1 MPTKTP
7 EEIQKEHENRIAQL
21 RYEISDLEKVRND
34 LTNEIK
40 KQREE
45 AQAKSDKEHSERMER
60 LEGIYQKKKTEQDAT
75 QKYLDDYMVRLDNK
89 AVEQKKEQERLI
101 AKENDLNLREAS
113 IDSLNRK
120 LASDIRDA
128 NTQFAKDLKGIQD
141 KALAQ
146 SEKDEAQDLREK
158 NLNEKEQSFENSKT
172 IIDAKIAE
180 NAAILAKNEGI
191 LTDISEKEIN
201 IQKENAEMKS
211 ILEDIQKE
219 REEVAKL
226 SVYKDD
232 LAKFEIEK
240 KSLEALRASTKVY
253 SKQVEERDKAVIERE
268 TSATEK
274 EKYLTIKEREVSGK
288 IAILQKLRAEPNA

>member
-1 MPTKTP
+1 MPKTL
-7 EEIQKEHENRIAQL
+7 EEQIKAQEDTLKQVRLETDVQQERLSKIQNEISARLIEADKISDNKYNVRLAQL
-21 RYEISDLEKVRND
+21 
-34 LTNEIK
+34 
-40 KQREE
+40 
-45 AQAKSDKEHSERMER
+45 
-60 LEGIYQKKKTEQDAT
+60 EGAYNKKKLEQEKN
-75 QKYLDDYMVRLDNK
+75 QVYLDDYMVRLDNK
-89 AVEQKKEQERLI
+89 AVEQKKEQERLV

-113 IDSLNRK
+113 IDSSNRK

-180 NAAILAKNEGI
+180 DAAILAKNEGV
-191 LTDISEKEIN
+191 LVAISEKETN
-201 IQKENAEMKS
+201 IQRETAEMKS

-253 SKQVEERDKAVIERE
+253 SKQVEERDKIVTERE